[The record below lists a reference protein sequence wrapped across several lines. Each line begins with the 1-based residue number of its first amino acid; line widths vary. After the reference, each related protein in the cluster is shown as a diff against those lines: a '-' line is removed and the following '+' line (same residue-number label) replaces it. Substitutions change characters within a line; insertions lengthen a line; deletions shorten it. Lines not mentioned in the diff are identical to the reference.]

1 MTVKYPELFKP
12 FSIGRCEIK
21 NRIVMSGM
29 HNIGWTDEC
38 DIIDECV
45 LDYFEARAKGGAGL
59 IYTGA
64 YQPDFQFDNGVVM
77 NNPFRKPGVFLSRH
91 KKLADRVHCYGA
103 KLFIQLAYGCGR
115 VDFPAWIAGNQG
127 VAPSCCTNRWNP
139 SIKHRALK
147 KEEIDGMISA
157 SIEAAKLCC
166 ATGCD
171 GMDINCYGGYLA
183 DQFLQPCY
191 NKRDDEY
198 GGLEGGILFMSR
210 IAQGIKSALGKNFPL
225 TCRLGV
231 RQYIKAPRETWV
243 EGGECEEYGRT
254 PEQSLYVAKAL
265 VNAGYDAIYLGNG
278 TYDSFYWLYPP
289 MYQKEGLWLDDAAF
303 FTSSLDVPVICGGKI
318 LQPQMADDAIRDG
331 KITAAVLGRQLMADP
346 EWPDKA
352 RLGLDEEIRPCIGC
366 NVGCIGHIFAGL
378 PQMCAVNANL
388 MREKD
393 MDVLVPAQ
401 VKKKVAVIGGGIAGM
416 ECARIAAG
424 RGHSVTIY
432 EKSGKLGGLFRAAC
446 AAKSKDAERR
456 LLEWY
461 ELQLKKAGVEVKYDT
476 KLTATQAAE
485 LDCDEIVVA
494 TGGKAKRPPI
504 KGINEHK
511 IYDPVKVLNGE
522 EILPHGS
529 TVIIGGGLVG
539 CELAVWLAAEKGF
552 RDVTLVEAMPE
563 LMGGGLEP
571 MPLPN
576 KLMLID
582 LLKFHG
588 VKVLT
593 DTMLYGVEDGRVLV
607 KQKDGVK
614 SIEADSVVLSLGFA
628 PDDSLYKELYANTAK
643 KVWLLGDA
651 KAPSNIM
658 FGIRDANAVGRAI

>member
-1 MTVKYPELFKP
+1 MNGLFDKTQLG
-12 FSIGRCEIK
+12 SMKLK
-21 NRIVMSGM
+21 NRIFMSPMGTTGEADGSYCIEGI
-29 HNIGWTDEC
+29 N
-38 DIIDECV
+38 
-45 LDYFEARAKGGAGL
+45 YFEERAKGGAGL

-278 TYDSFYWLYPP
+278 TYDSFYSLLDKAV
-289 MYQKEGLWLDDAAF
+289 QKRQEDYLAVYRDFFSDLKNIRAELQSRTENAAGSAAEMAELFALESKAKELMTSTLDKLMQLDLDAAA
-303 FTSSLDVPVICGGKI
+303 SKES
-318 LQPQMADDAIRDG
+318 
-331 KITAAVLGRQLMADP
+331 
-346 EWPDKA
+346 
-352 RLGLDEEIRPCIGC
+352 
-366 NVGCIGHIFAGL
+366 
-378 PQMCAVNANL
+378 
-388 MREKD
+388 
-393 MDVLVPAQ
+393 
-401 VKKKVAVIGGGIAGM
+401 KKKIG
-416 ECARIAAG
+416 
-424 RGHSVTIY
+424 
-432 EKSGKLGGLFRAAC
+432 
-446 AAKSKDAERR
+446 
-456 LLEWY
+456 
-461 ELQLKKAGVEVKYDT
+461 
-476 KLTATQAAE
+476 
-485 LDCDEIVVA
+485 
-494 TGGKAKRPPI
+494 
-504 KGINEHK
+504 
-511 IYDPVKVLNGE
+511 
-522 EILPHGS
+522 
-529 TVIIGGGLVG
+529 
-539 CELAVWLAAEKGF
+539 
-552 RDVTLVEAMPE
+552 
-563 LMGGGLEP
+563 
-571 MPLPN
+571 
-576 KLMLID
+576 
-582 LLKFHG
+582 
-588 VKVLT
+588 
-593 DTMLYGVEDGRVLV
+593 
-607 KQKDGVK
+607 
-614 SIEADSVVLSLGFA
+614 
-628 PDDSLYKELYANTAK
+628 
-643 KVWLLGDA
+643 
-651 KAPSNIM
+651 
-658 FGIRDANAVGRAI
+658 